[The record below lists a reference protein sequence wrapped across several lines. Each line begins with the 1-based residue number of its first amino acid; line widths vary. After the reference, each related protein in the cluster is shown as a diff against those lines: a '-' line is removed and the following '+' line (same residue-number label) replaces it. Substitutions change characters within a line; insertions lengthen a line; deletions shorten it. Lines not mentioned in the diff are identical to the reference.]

1 MKVAFNT
8 LGCRTNQNDTAE
20 MQTLLEKEGYTIVN
34 SGDLAD
40 IYVINSCTVT
50 SSSDA
55 DSRRAAKKSL
65 AINEEAMVVFTGC
78 YAQNNPE
85 EVKNI
90 PGLDILLGNADKL
103 DIASAIRNRLNTI
116 NEEDEFGYPS
126 LHMTDIT
133 KRWDFKTIPVTRFG
147 GRSKAF
153 IKVQTGCDEQCTFCT
168 VARARG
174 RSISD
179 TRENILNNIRQSIDA
194 GFKEITLTGINL
206 GTYGMDTTP
215 RETFSSLVEAAS
227 NMDGDFRI
235 RISSINPMEID
246 DHLIQ
251 LIAERDNICPHL
263 HIPLQSGDDSILSGM
278 KRNYNS
284 QQYREVIERAASA
297 IPNLGLGADVIVGFP
312 GETDERF
319 ENTFQLIESLPFN
332 LLHVFS
338 YSPRTGTDAF
348 KLRNDIPKTVKKE
361 RNRRLTELAKD
372 KATTFRQRFL
382 NQTVH
387 VLTETTRDP
396 QTGRLRGH
404 SEQFIPIQFEG
415 EDTFMNQLTPVHI
428 QDVSERQVSGCVL

>member
-20 MQTLLEKEGYTIVN
+20 MQTLLENEGYTIVN
-34 SGDLAD
+34 SGDMAD

-50 SSSDA
+50 ANSDA

-65 AINEEAMVVFTGC
+65 SINEEAMVVFTGC

-85 EVKNI
+85 EVKKI

-103 DIASAIRNRLNTI
+103 DIASAIRNRLDTLRK
-116 NEEDEFGYPS
+116 EDEFGFPS

-133 KRWDFKTIPVTRFG
+133 KQWDFKTIPVTRFG

-179 TRENILNNIRQSIDA
+179 TRDNILNNIRHSIDA

-206 GTYGMDTTP
+206 GTYGMDKNP
-215 RETFSSLVEAAS
+215 RETFSSLVETAS
-227 NMDGDFRI
+227 DLDGDFRI

-246 DHLIQ
+246 DRLIQ
-251 LIAERDNICPHL
+251 LMSERDNICPHL
-263 HIPLQSGDDSILSGM
+263 HIPLQSGDDTVLSNM

-284 QQYREVIERAASA
+284 RQYRAVVERAANS
-297 IPNLGLGADVIVGFP
+297 IPSLGLGADVIVGFP

-319 ENTFQLIESLPFN
+319 ENTFRLIEELPFN
-332 LLHVFS
+332 HLHVFS
-338 YSPRTGTDAF
+338 YSPRTGTEAF
-348 KLRNDIPKTVKKE
+348 GLRNDIPKAVKKE
-361 RNRRLTELAKD
+361 RHRRLTQLGHS
-372 KATTFRQRFL
+372 KAVSFRRQFHNR
-382 NQTVH
+382 TVT

-404 SEQFIPIQFEG
+404 SEQFIPVQLEG
-415 EDTFMNQLTPVHI
+415 EDTLMNTLTPVEI
-428 QDVSERQVSGCVL
+428 QDVSDRQVSGCAL